1 MYTLDIYSLMSPV
14 VHNSPYRHRRSL
26 SGWVWLVIGA
36 LLVSC
41 LVTACEAGRALST
54 KTVDDVASEG
64 FLQHGADNTLDT
76 SSGIPHH
83 RCGFAQKD
91 ERLPLPARIK
101 GVSIWNSP

>member
-1 MYTLDIYSLMSPV
+1 MSP

-64 FLQHGADNTLDT
+64 FQHGADNTLALLVDT

-83 RCGFAQKD
+83 RCGIAQKD
-91 ERLPLPARIK
+91 ERLPLPGSR
-101 GVSIWNSP
+101 